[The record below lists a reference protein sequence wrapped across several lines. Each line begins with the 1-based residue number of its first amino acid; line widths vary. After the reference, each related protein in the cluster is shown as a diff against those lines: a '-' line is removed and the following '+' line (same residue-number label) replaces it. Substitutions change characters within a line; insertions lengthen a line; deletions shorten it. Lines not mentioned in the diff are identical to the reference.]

1 MEGWFPPTDKLT
13 LKPIYICTDIYIRG
27 YIYIYIVK
35 DRIVKPVFSH
45 CKREIYKPITNSMN
59 NSGHL
64 LQNIHI
70 AE

>member
-1 MEGWFPPTDKLT
+1 MEASNRQINVETYLHMH
-13 LKPIYICTDIYIRG
+13 G
-27 YIYIYIVK
+27 YIGK
-35 DRIVKPVFSH
+35 DRVVKPVFSH

-70 AE
+70 AEWNMYTARVN

>member
-1 MEGWFPPTDKLT
+1 MIIIKSNGRPVPANRRINVETYLHMH
-13 LKPIYICTDIYIRG
+13 G
-27 YIYIYIVK
+27 YIAE